1 MIDEKP
7 VDDTYNSTAPSGR
20 VEEAAASTDPSSD
33 EAVRLS
39 AARKKNG
46 RRVTDE
52 LRWAMYEDW
61 KAGCRYTMTL
71 ARRHGVTFSTA
82 KAVMEGNPRRD
93 WPSFEAQLALGHE
106 TLKSAQ
112 AIASEKIAETVLTEW
127 EKARKEDLAM
137 VQGTKASTWALI
149 KKLAEASKTVDF
161 IRTEIDKDGN
171 VHKVPMGPSEAL
183 SAARTAAQTMDLIVK
198 IESLLHDKPTEN
210 KKVVVERERWAN
222 LTPEQLEA
230 FAVTGKWPEGVSED
244 DVLGKAPTPKN

>member
-1 MIDEKP
+1 MIDEKAD
-7 VDDTYNSTAPSGR
+7 DDTCNSAEPSGR

-33 EAVRLS
+33 EAIRLS

-82 KAVMEGNPRRD
+82 KAVMEGNPRRN
-93 WPSFEAQLALGHE
+93 WPSFEAQLALAHE

-127 EKARKEDLAM
+127 EKARRNDLVIVSGAK
-137 VQGTKASTWALI
+137 GTLYALAE
-149 KKLAEASKTVDF
+149 KLAKEMKTISFDSVF
-161 IRTEIDKDGN
+161 YDKFGN
-171 VHKVPMGPSEAL
+171 AHTVKMGATEAL
-183 SAARTAAQTMDLIVK
+183 SNARTLAQALDLVVK

-210 KKVVVERERWAN
+210 KKVVVEERWKD
-222 LTPEQLEA
+222 LTPEQLEY
-230 FAVTGKWPEGVSED
+230 FAVTGKVPEGVSEEYMF
-244 DVLGKAPTPKN
+244 GPPKSN